1 MGPRSEGDAW
11 RVTSSTQLDV
21 SYHGVARRCTLE
33 LSVSSVVLAEEESEY
48 EMVGESGAREG
59 PSLGALRIHKVAEV
73 MRAEA
78 EARDA
83 LQTAEAETR
92 AANLAKAK
100 ADDEARCVPHTGPHT
115 TAFAW

>member
-1 MGPRSEGDAW
+1 LEKTRAAGVGDA
-11 RVTSSTQLDV
+11 RE
-21 SYHGVARRCTLE
+21 ARSRAD
-33 LSVSSVVLAEEESEY
+33 S
-48 EMVGESGAREG
+48 
-59 PSLGALRIHKVAEV
+59 EV